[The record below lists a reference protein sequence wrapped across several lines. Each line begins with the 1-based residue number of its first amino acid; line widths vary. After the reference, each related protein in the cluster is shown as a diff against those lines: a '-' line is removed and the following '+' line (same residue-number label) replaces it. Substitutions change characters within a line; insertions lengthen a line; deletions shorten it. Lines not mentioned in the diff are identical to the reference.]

1 MRRDSL
7 LCPHCRIGRLDLKRA
22 NAIYTH
28 GNTLICA
35 PNTPA
40 WQCDVCQRREFD
52 SNALRRIG
60 LLVQR
65 DVPPFNQYRP
75 PHSATLLVSRPT

>member
-7 LCPHCRIGRLDLKRA
+7 VCPYCRVGRLDLRRA
-22 NAIYTH
+22 NVIYFH
-28 GNTLICA
+28 GNTLISA

-40 WQCDVCQRREFD
+40 WQCDICHYREFD
-52 SNALRRIG
+52 AAVLRRLG

-65 DVPPFNQYRP
+65 DLPPFNQYRP
-75 PHSATLLVSRPT
+75 DRPQSRLAT

>member
-1 MRRDSL
+1 MRHDSL
-7 LCPHCRIGRLDLKRA
+7 ACPRCRVGRLDLKRA
-22 NAIYTH
+22 NAIYFH
-28 GNTLICA
+28 GETLICA

-40 WQCDVCQRREFD
+40 WQCDVCRYREVD
-52 SNALRRIG
+52 REALRRIG

-75 PHSATLLVSRPT
+75 ARAQRGLTG